1 MFSMQANEVKAQLS
15 EVLRKVEQG
24 EEIMI
29 TRHGKVVARLMPWN
43 ERKQVITDRL
53 QAVEAIQTF
62 QRIKLPQGETIADL
76 ISEGRH

>member
-29 TRHGKVVARLMPWN
+29 TRHGKVVARLTPWN

-53 QAVEAIQTF
+53 QAVEAVQTF
-62 QRIKLPQGETIADL
+62 QRIKLPQGETIADV

>member
-53 QAVEAIQTF
+53 QAVEAVQTF